1 MHISRLSNNTMGVSI
16 NHVDMLAL
24 TSQDIAKLLNLV
36 YEHKLVVVKQQA
48 FSKQRYVN
56 FSRMLGTPQIYPQ
69 ANYHHP
75 DHPEIFV
82 SSNIPENGR
91 KVGVSGTGGYWHTDC
106 QFLSAPLPLTTL
118 LPQVSAGGRAT
129 EYIDMVAIYEALPD
143 SLRELI
149 TGRDA
154 IHEGKW
160 RYKIQEE
167 DIDRSISELLA
178 EKGQMA
184 PAVRHPAVITHPVT
198 GKKALYISS
207 GFTVG
212 LADMSAEDS
221 AAALQAL
228 ISFIEKPEHVYKHLW
243 EEGDLLIW
251 DNRTTLHRSSAL
263 AKGEKSESYR
273 IGIYDNKEFYA

>member
-1 MHISRLSNNTMGVSI
+1 MLISTLPNSMMGVAVSQ
-16 NHVDMLAL
+16 VDVLAL
-24 TSQDIAKLLNLV
+24 SAQDSAKLLELV
-36 YEHKLVVVKQQA
+36 YEHKLVVIKQQA
-48 FSKQRYVN
+48 LSKHDYVN
-56 FSRMLGTPQIYPQ
+56 FSRQLGTPQIYPQ

-75 DHPEIFV
+75 DYPEIFV
-82 SSNIPENGR
+82 SSNLPENGK
-91 KVGVSGTGGYWHTDC
+91 KVGVSGTGRYWHTDC
-106 QFLSAPLPLTTL
+106 QFLSTPLPLTTL
-118 LPQVSAGGRAT
+118 LPQISAGSRAT
-129 EYIDMVAIYEALPD
+129 EYIDMVAVYEALPD

-149 TGRDA
+149 TGREA

-184 PAVRHPAVITHPVT
+184 PAVKHPAVITHPVT

-212 LADMSAEDS
+212 IADMPAEQS
-221 AAALQAL
+221 TAALQAL
-228 ISFIEKPEHVYKHLW
+228 ISFIEKPEHIYKHLW

-251 DNRTTLHRSSAL
+251 DNRTTLHQSSAL
-263 AKGEKSESYR
+263 AKGEKSVSYR
-273 IGIYDNKEFYA
+273 IGVYDNQAFYV